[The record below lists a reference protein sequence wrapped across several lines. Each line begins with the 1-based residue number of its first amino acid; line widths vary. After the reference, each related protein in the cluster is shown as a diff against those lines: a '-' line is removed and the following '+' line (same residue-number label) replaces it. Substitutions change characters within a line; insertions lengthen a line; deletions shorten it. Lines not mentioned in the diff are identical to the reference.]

1 MRSFSESA
9 QWMAVAMSSDGLIVS
24 LSSTA
29 EQLTGYSAH
38 ELVGRPITVI
48 LGDRSVFEISQMM
61 KSASD
66 WGLWEGEIMH
76 RNRSGRSL
84 RSHSSLTQLS
94 AQRND
99 CAGFL
104 LLSTLNQ
111 HLACG
116 TSGAPLGEVAA
127 HLREIAHELNNPLAV
142 IMGFTQLILLDLR
155 CEGKMRVD
163 VERVYAEMKRLIQVV
178 EKLHAYS
185 VSLQETH
192 PELEEVRKTS

>member
-9 QWMAVAMSSDGLIVS
+9 QWMAVAMSSDGLITS

-29 EQLTGYSAH
+29 EQFTGYSAH

-61 KSASD
+61 RSAND

-84 RSHSSLTQLS
+84 RAHSSLTQLS
-94 AQRND
+94 ARGND

-104 LLSTLNQ
+104 LLSALKQ
-111 HLACG
+111 QFAGG

-155 CEGKMRVD
+155 CEGKMRAD
-163 VERVYAEMKRLIQVV
+163 VERVYAEMQRLIQVV

-185 VSLQETH
+185 LSLQEAH